1 MQPSSPVIGH
11 PTSLVVLATALLS
24 GCGHSPPQ
32 PMAAWRIAPV
42 MRTQHATGAP
52 AGSADAAEAA
62 GHAAWAQQLQGEGR
76 PAEALRA
83 WRLAA
88 ALAPQDAQ
96 VHHHLGIALAQQG
109 QLGDALLALRRADAL
124 APDNPALLNN
134 LGYVLLLDG
143 QAEPAR
149 RLFDRVLQL
158 APEHRRARQNLARLE
173 PLPALPIAAVPPSSA
188 PLPAPVPAPVPA
200 PAIVERTA
208 ALPAPAAPLPA
219 AAPVQQPDTVLAQA
233 ALSGLRTE
241 VVNGNGR
248 TGAAAR
254 MGRWLKQM
262 GAKGPRLSNHRPFD
276 TAQTTV
282 QYRPGQIEPARA
294 LARQM
299 AVPVKLSEMPNLGT
313 DCDLRVVLGHDL
325 HPAAPG
331 KSSPHARKGLAHM
344 PSAAYTPGA

>member
-1 MQPSSPVIGH
+1 MQPSIPVTAC

-42 MRTQHATGAP
+42 MRTQHATGVP

-143 QAEPAR
+143 QAESAR

-158 APEHRRARQNLARLE
+158 APGHRRAHQNLARLE
-173 PLPALPIAAVPPSSA
+173 PRPALPIAAVPA
-188 PLPAPVPAPVPA
+188 PA
-200 PAIVERTA
+200 PAIAERTA
-208 ALPAPAAPLPA
+208 TLPAPAAPLPA
-219 AAPVQQPDTVLAQA
+219 AAPVRQPDTVLAQA
-233 ALSGLRTE
+233 TLSGLRTE

-299 AVPVKLSEMPNLGT
+299 AVPVKLSEIPNLGT

-325 HPAAPG
+325 RQAAPG

-344 PSAAYTPGA
+344 PSAAHTPGA